1 MKKFLQLT
9 LVACTALL
17 VTASVSQAGRR
28 GGGCCCTTTVAPAPA
43 VVVPAPPATAAAPQ
57 AYRSYSYQPQYNNYS
72 SFERNWGGHAYE
84 NATNKAL
91 GRVN

>member
-1 MKKFLQLT
+1 MKKFLMLT
-9 LVACTALL
+9 LVACSGLL
-17 VTASVSQAGRR
+17 VSAGVSHAGRR
-28 GGGCCCTTTVAPAPA
+28 GCCNCCAPAPVVVAPAA
-43 VVVPAPPATAAAPQ
+43 PATAAAPQ
-57 AYRSYSYQPQYNNYS
+57 AYRSYSYQPQAGYS